1 MKKLLLGTTVLFGA
15 AALAT
20 SAQAAPSVSVGGFI
34 DFQAG
39 ATDQDAAF
47 ETGATARAGD
57 SREFKFQNDTEIH
70 VSVTGVSDTGLTYGA
85 NIELEADVTGDA
97 DNEGL
102 NADKTYIFVES
113 DEMGRVELGNNT
125 DAAAALKVDASSIA
139 VATGGIDGDFYDFAN
154 VAGFQVTPDLP
165 TAAAAGATEDA
176 TKITYFTPKFSG
188 FQGGV
193 SFTPDQGDSG
203 SAAGFTGENGSDF
216 ENVFNIGVN
225 YNGTY
230 NDGIEVDASLTGEF
244 GDSESNATED
254 LSAWA
259 AGVSV
264 KMQAWTVAASYAD
277 ASESGLTVGT
287 ANDDQSFWTLGA
299 AYETGPYGV
308 SLTYL
313 DSESQDNEFNNIV
326 VGADYKLAPGLV
338 PYVEVSFFDTDDNTA
353 GTADN
358 DGSVVLVGAEL
369 SF

>member
-47 ETGATARAGD
+47 ETGANT
-57 SREFKFQNDTEIH
+57 REFKFQNDTEIH
-70 VSVTGVSDTGLTYGA
+70 VNVTGVSETGLRYGA
-85 NIELEADVTGDA
+85 AIELEADVTGDA

-154 VAGFQVTPDLP
+154 VAGYQVAPDLP
-165 TAAAAGATEDA
+165 TATFTGAQEDA

-193 SFTPDQGDSG
+193 SFTPDQGDAG
-203 SAAGFTGENGSDF
+203 SATGFTGENGSDF

-225 YNGTY
+225 YEGTY
-230 NDGIEVDASLTGEF
+230 NDGIEVNASLTGEF
-244 GDSESNATED
+244 GDSESNTTED

-259 AGVSV
+259 AGVAV
-264 KMQAWTVAASYAD
+264 KMEAWTVAASYAD
-277 ASESGLTVGT
+277 ASESGLTVGS

-308 SLTYL
+308 SVTYL
-313 DSESQDNEFNNIV
+313 DSERQSNEFNNIV